1 VLTNVFFY
9 FFFFK
14 SALATA
20 NTILGWPI
28 ACQGCPVP
36 PRTPLWLRHCLIR
49 KGGDV
54 NGCHILPQPR
64 FNSIDLRMTMNLR
77 DNSSIDGS
85 VTFSYFFLYSYT
97 PQNIYLYKILWYS
110 DVSAFYYYQDNHS
123 VPYGIS
129 VKKLHHQFTVLPRPY
144 TSIPQHGAVELLSTI
159 RAAVKPV
166 ILTTFNSTV
175 DVSCSILGFL

>member
-1 VLTNVFFY
+1 MFPLYLLLDDYPSALLGFRADERFLFFFY
-9 FFFFK
+9 FLFFK

-64 FNSIDLRMTMNLR
+64 FNSIDLRRTMNLR

-85 VTFSYFFLYSYT
+85 VTFSYFFL
-97 PQNIYLYKILWYS
+97 
-110 DVSAFYYYQDNHS
+110 
-123 VPYGIS
+123 
-129 VKKLHHQFTVLPRPY
+129 
-144 TSIPQHGAVELLSTI
+144 
-159 RAAVKPV
+159 
-166 ILTTFNSTV
+166 
-175 DVSCSILGFL
+175 